1 MTDIVKALRDQH
13 CHHEDWLREM
23 CLVAASEIERLRN
36 GLELIYEHPYGY
48 NYTIQC
54 PPHELTPAEAA
65 AQEMIAVARRTLN
78 GEHQLPPQTELRDA
92 HVKLGP
98 MTTEILDRYGKENE
112 RLNKEIDRLRYEV
125 EKRRE
130 DLLWVIS
137 KLRNDEVVGND

>member
-1 MTDIVKALRDQH
+1 MTIDIVTLLRDQH
-13 CHHEDWLREM
+13 CHNEDWLREM

-36 GLELIYEHPYGY
+36 GLELIREHPWGY
-48 NYTIQC
+48 ERANHGHNVT
-54 PPHELTPAEAA
+54 TAESA
-65 AQEMIAVARRTLN
+65 AQEMIAVARRTLS

-98 MTTEILDRYGKENE
+98 MTTEILNRYGEENE
-112 RLNKEIDRLRYEV
+112 KLNKEIDRLRYEV

-137 KLRNDEVVGND
+137 KLRNDEVVGNV